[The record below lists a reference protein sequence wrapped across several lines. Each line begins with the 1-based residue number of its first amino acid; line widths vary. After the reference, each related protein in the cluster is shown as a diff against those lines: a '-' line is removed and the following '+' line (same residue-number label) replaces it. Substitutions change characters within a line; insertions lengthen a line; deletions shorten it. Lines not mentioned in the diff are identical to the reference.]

1 MNENLSR
8 LKKGDLR
15 IPVHRMEI
23 SRIKFLINSY
33 LRARLAKIQSYI
45 FHYKKSGSLDLQEN
59 NPSRLTEEEATF
71 ADSYCQELSDH
82 FSSLALR
89 HVPGGWDSNK
99 LPASVPGPNL
109 GQAVFVEVRA
119 DCPGL
124 EVTDPAGLGRDD
136 TVDLVRGDQL
146 MVQYSSVA
154 MMLEAGN
161 IQLI

>member
-33 LRARLAKIQSYI
+33 LRVRLAKIQSYI
-45 FHYKKSGSLDLQEN
+45 FHYKAVDSLGQPN
-59 NPSRLTEEEATF
+59 SAARMTPEEATF
-71 ADSYCQELSDH
+71 AERYCQDLTSH
-82 FSSLALR
+82 FSSLAMR
-89 HVPGGWDSNK
+89 HMPADWDPAR

-109 GQAVFVEVRA
+109 AQAVFVEVKA

-124 EVTDPAGLGRDD
+124 EVSDPAGLGRDD
-136 TVDLVRGDQL
+136 TVELVRGDQL

-154 MMLEAGN
+154 RILEEGS